1 MTEHE
6 DFEGLAAGY
15 ALHALEPQDE
25 QRLAVHLLSCQSC
38 ARLVADTAA
47 LGAAFAGFLEPEPPA
62 AGLRERILAA
72 AVAEPRP
79 IPLPADSAPGASAER
94 SFPTAQSAAG
104 PPRRPGGAAPHRSR
118 VRRMP
123 LRGRVAVGVLAAAVG
138 IGVAVPVTLA
148 VSDSGKRS
156 NPNTV
161 LAQLLLEPHA
171 REVTLRGSAP
181 AALARAVLTDNGV
194 YLLADGLPV
203 NDRTR
208 SIYVLW
214 AAKTPGAPT
223 AVATFD
229 VRNGSP
235 VQLTATK
242 LPFRM
247 ADISQLAV
255 SYEPGRK
262 APARP
267 SDVVLSGSA

>member
-25 QRLAVHLLSCQSC
+25 QRLAVHLLTCQSC

-47 LGAAFAGFLEPEPPA
+47 LGAAFAGFLEPEPPP

-72 AVAEPRP
+72 AVAEPRAA
-79 IPLPADSAPGASAER
+79 IPLPADSATGPAAER
-94 SFPTAQSAAG
+94 SARPTAAPVA
-104 PPRRPGGAAPHRSR
+104 PRRPDDKVHHRLR
-118 VRRMP
+118 MRRMQV
-123 LRGRVAVGVLAAAVG
+123 RGRVAVGVLAAAVG

-148 VSDSGKRS
+148 VSDGGKAS
-156 NPNTV
+156 NPNTA

-171 REVTLRGSAP
+171 REVTLRGPSP

-214 AAKTPGAPT
+214 AAKTPGAPA

-242 LPFRM
+242 LPFKRV
-247 ADISQLAV
+247 DISQMAI

-262 APARP
+262 APDRP